1 MSLDTDIRLSLI
13 HADKFSNN
21 MPKYQTQMFYS
32 KMEFKHY
39 LSNKLTMWIKIKQ
52 GKSWYMCLHW
62 AVSTCYIPF
71 FTARKETQHRFALLW
86 FNIWRQTQKSETY
99 PNIRL
104 EWAQQQPVLIRGDDA
119 QCVSGSPELQGSGCK
134 FMISEKFLIFS

>member
-1 MSLDTDIRLSLI
+1 MLI
-13 HADKFSNN
+13 NF
-21 MPKYQTQMFYS
+21 PIICQKYQTQMFYS

-71 FTARKETQHRFALLW
+71 FLQQEKKHNTDLHYSDLTFDDKPRSRKPIQIYDLNGLNNSPYSSEVMMPSVWAALQSFRDLGANTW
-86 FNIWRQTQKSETY
+86 YLRNFWYLVRTSQ
-99 PNIRL
+99 
-104 EWAQQQPVLIRGDDA
+104 
-119 QCVSGSPELQGSGCK
+119 
-134 FMISEKFLIFS
+134 